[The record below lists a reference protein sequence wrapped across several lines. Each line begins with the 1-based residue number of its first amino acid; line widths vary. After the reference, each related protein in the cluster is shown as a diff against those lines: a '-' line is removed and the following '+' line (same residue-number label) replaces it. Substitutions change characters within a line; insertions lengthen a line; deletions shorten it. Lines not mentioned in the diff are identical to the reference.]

1 MSIQSI
7 MNASVQT
14 APTPATGG
22 RSFFLFGPR
31 GTGKT
36 TWIKQRF
43 PNALYL
49 ALLDHAL
56 YLELLTRPQPAE
68 TRNSLRQ
75 YRNRY
80 WNFTKTARFVRWR
93 PSTRSPRPPTSY
105 QSVRSPSIRSA
116 CW

>member
-1 MSIQSI
+1 MSAIRGSGPQRVFGDRIAPSLAAWFGSCFERLCREALPLI
-7 MNASVQT
+7 YAAEGVAAGFEVGEYCDSV
-14 APTPATGG
+14 
-22 RSFFLFGPR
+22 
-31 GTGKT
+31 
-36 TWIKQRF
+36 
-43 PNALYL
+43 
-49 ALLDHAL
+49 
-56 YLELLTRPQPAE
+56 
-68 TRNSLRQ
+68 RQ